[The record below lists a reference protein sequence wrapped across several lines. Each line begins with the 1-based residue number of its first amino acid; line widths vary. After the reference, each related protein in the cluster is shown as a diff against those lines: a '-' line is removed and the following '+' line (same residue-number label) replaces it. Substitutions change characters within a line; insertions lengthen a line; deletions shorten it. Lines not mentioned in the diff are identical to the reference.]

1 MAYSIEASS
10 DHCYEG
16 TTCLINK
23 LDIRDEGKLAEVEAA
38 IVFGKVTLLDQQ
50 PIQGGF
56 DLDHY
61 KRIHHFLFC
70 DLYEWAGQLREVNL
84 SKKGTAFVPVDEIEP
99 CAAACF
105 KRLKEFQAEGL
116 SRHELAVEMADFY
129 HTINM
134 LHPFRE
140 GSGRAQRVF
149 FSQWIQHIGYQ
160 LDLTAVDSDEFIFAT
175 IQAAQGVM
183 DPLIECFDRAIQP
196 PQLQMD
202 MTQTMS

>member
-23 LDIRDEGKLAEVEAA
+23 LDIRDEEKLAEIEAA
-38 IVFGKVTLLDQQ
+38 IVLGKTTLLDQQ
-50 PIQGGF
+50 PIHGDF
-56 DLDHY
+56 DLEHY

-70 DLYEWAGQLREVNL
+70 DLYEWAGELREVNL
-84 SKKGTAFVPVDEIEP
+84 SKKGTAFVPVGEIVP
-99 CAAACF
+99 CATACF
-105 KRLKEFQAEGL
+105 LRLQKFRAEGL
-116 SRHELAVEMADFY
+116 SHRELAEEVADFY
-129 HTINM
+129 HTVNI

-140 GSGRAQRVF
+140 GNGRTQRVF
-149 FSQWIQHIGYQ
+149 FSQWIQHIGFR
-160 LDLTAVDSDEFIFAT
+160 LDLTAVDPDEFIFAT

-183 DPLIECFDRAIQP
+183 DQLVDCFDRAIQV

-202 MTQTMS
+202 MEMTMS